1 MLIHTLFDLGAWT
14 VAALAALWVR
24 RRHGAG
30 FTRIGLTERPGYWIA
45 GLAGL
50 GLGASAVAALNNGL
64 AGLLPV
70 GHSVAGALVG
80 GIVAIELYKAAQ
92 GLRGSTGGILVL
104 PLALGIAVGRL
115 GCLAAGIE
123 DFTYGV
129 PSTLPWAHDFG
140 DGVPRHPVPVYES
153 LAMAGFAAF
162 FVAALE
168 RRWPVPA
175 DAWFYLFAIWY
186 GAQRF
191 AWEFLKPYPLVL
203 GPFNLYHLI
212 SAGLVLYGLGM
223 LASRGRQRGGSPA
236 RA

>member
-1 MLIHTLFDLGAWT
+1 MLIHTLFDLAAWA

-24 RRHGAG
+24 RRHGPG
-30 FTRIGLTERPGYWIA
+30 FARIGLTERPGYWIA

-70 GHSVAGALVG
+70 GHSVAGALAG
-80 GIVAIELYKAAQ
+80 GILAIEAYKAAQ

-104 PLALGIAVGRL
+104 PLALGIAVGRF

-123 DFTYGV
+123 DFTYGL
-129 PSTLPWAHDFG
+129 PTALPWAHDFG
-140 DGVPRHPVPVYES
+140 DGVGRHPVPVYES
-153 LAMAGFAAF
+153 LAMLAFAAF
-162 FVAALE
+162 FVAALK
-168 RRWPVPA
+168 RRWPIPTDV
-175 DAWFYLFAIWY
+175 WFYLFAIWY

-203 GPFNLYHLI
+203 GPLNLYHLI
-212 SAGLVLYGLGM
+212 CAGLIVYGLGM
-223 LASRGRQRGGSPA
+223 LAARGRQQSGIAAGA
-236 RA
+236 

>member
-1 MLIHTLFDLGAWT
+1 MLIHSLFDALAWA

-24 RRHGAG
+24 RRHEAA

-64 AGLLPV
+64 AGLLPI

-80 GIVAIELYKAAQ
+80 GIVAIEIYKAAQ
-92 GLRGSTGGILVL
+92 GIRGSTGGILVL
-104 PLALGIAVGRL
+104 PLALGIAVGRF

-123 DFTYGV
+123 DYTYGL
-129 PSTLPWAHDFG
+129 PTALPWAHDFG
-140 DGVPRHPVPVYES
+140 DGVGRHPVPIYES
-153 LAMAGFAAF
+153 LAMLAFAVF

-168 RRWPVPA
+168 RRWTIPS

-186 GAQRF
+186 GGQRF

-223 LASRGRQRGGSPA
+223 LASRGRQQRGSPA